1 MNTALIVID
10 VQQSFLHVN
19 DYCSEAFAEYQS
31 KQTELIERA
40 RKAGIPIIGILH
52 ESRTTPEFFSASGWV
67 KPMDWV
73 PEFDVC
79 FTKHVHNAFTDTDL
93 GAWLDS
99 RGIEKIIVSGI
110 RTEQCCETT
119 TRVASDL
126 GYQVDFVSEATMTFP
141 MTHSNGTVYSADEI
155 KARTELVLAGRF
167 ARITTVAEVVDRHFQ

>member
-19 DYCSEAFAEYQS
+19 DCRSEAFAEYQS
-31 KQTELIERA
+31 KQTELIDQA
-40 RKAGIPIIGILH
+40 RKSGIPVVGILH
-52 ESRTTPEFFSASGWV
+52 ESRTTPEFFAASGWV
-67 KPMDWV
+67 KPMEWV

-99 RGIEKIIVSGI
+99 HNIEKIIVSGI